1 MVLSP
6 DRTMKVALPKNHRL
20 LADLCAPRFRN
31 TARGLIIEGKAD
43 IKRRLGRSPDRGD
56 AVVLACPRTPVLWDH
71 RRGAPFRSN
80 QPQRAVRL
88 LPPAGVTMPDD
99 TSTPAGPQPQPEPER
114 PESEP
119 PPPAPMPGAPPAS
132 PFVDYLL
139 RRGLNRNR
147 YRRGSKRSIGDW

>member
-1 MVLSP
+1 
-6 DRTMKVALPKNHRL
+6 
-20 LADLCAPRFRN
+20 
-31 TARGLIIEGKAD
+31 
-43 IKRRLGRSPDRGD
+43 
-56 AVVLACPRTPVLWDH
+56 
-71 RRGAPFRSN
+71 
-80 QPQRAVRL
+80 
-88 LPPAGVTMPDD
+88 MPDD